1 MNHVKIQVDIM
12 KWNENNRIGR
22 RNKIIFNGYQQ
33 DDENTFIVYNGVA
46 IFIIPNNL
54 VFLDLNKIFDGKQ
67 MNVKKI
73 IDYSKA
79 DKLSNSYLSK
89 SIEKRKLR
97 IYYNHDQTIYVDND
111 LFKYFDEE
119 IEEKGTTNKEP
130 IFIFEYNQL
139 IGVLLPTVV
148 KEW

>member
-12 KWNENNRIGR
+12 KCIENNRIRR
-22 RNKIIFNGYQQ
+22 RNKNIFNGYQQ
-33 DDENTFIVYNGVA
+33 DEENTFIVYNGGA

-67 MNVKKI
+67 MNVKKML
-73 IDYSKA
+73 DYSKA

-89 SIEKRKLR
+89 SIDKRKLR

-119 IEEKGTTNKEP
+119 IEVKGTTIKAP
-130 IFIFEYNQL
+130 IYIFEYNQL
-139 IGVLLPTVV
+139 IGMLLPTVV
-148 KEW
+148 KE

>member
-12 KWNENNRIGR
+12 KWYENKRIGR
-22 RNKIIFNGYQQ
+22 RNKNIFNGYQQ
-33 DDENTFIVYNGVA
+33 DDENTFIVYNGSA

-54 VFLDLNKIFDGKQ
+54 VFLDLNKIFDGEQ
-67 MNVKKI
+67 MNVKNM
-73 IDYSKA
+73 IDYSKT

-97 IYYNHDQTIYVDND
+97 IFYNHDQTIYADND

-119 IEEKGTTNKEP
+119 IEEKGTTIKEP
-130 IFIFEYNQL
+130 IYIFEYNRL
-139 IGVLLPTVV
+139 IGMLLPTVV
-148 KEW
+148 KE

>member
-1 MNHVKIQVDIM
+1 MNHVKIQVDII

-22 RNKIIFNGYQQ
+22 RNKTIFNGYQQ

-67 MNVKKI
+67 MNVEKM
-73 IDYSKA
+73 IDYSNT
-79 DKLSNSYLSK
+79 DKLSNSHLSK

-119 IEEKGTTNKEP
+119 IEEKGTTIKEP
-130 IFIFEYNQL
+130 IYIFECNQL
-139 IGVLLPTVV
+139 IGMLLPTVV
-148 KEW
+148 KE

>member
-67 MNVKKI
+67 MNVEKML
-73 IDYSKA
+73 DYSKA
-79 DKLSNSYLSK
+79 DKLTNSYLSK
-89 SIEKRKLR
+89 TIEKRKLK
-97 IYYNHDQTIYVDND
+97 IYYNHEQTIYVDND
-111 LFKYFDEE
+111 LYKYFDEE
-119 IEEKGTTNKEP
+119 IEEKGTTVKEP
-130 IFIFEYNQL
+130 IYIFEYNQL

-148 KEW
+148 KE

>member
-1 MNHVKIQVDIM
+1 MNHVKIQVDII

-22 RNKIIFNGYQQ
+22 RNKNIFNGYQQ

-67 MNVKKI
+67 MNVKKML
-73 IDYSKA
+73 DYSKA
-79 DKLSNSYLSK
+79 EKLSNSYLSK
-89 SIEKRKLR
+89 YIEKRKLR

-111 LFKYFDEE
+111 LFKYFDKE
-119 IEEKGTTNKEP
+119 IETKGTTIKHP
-130 IFIFEYNQL
+130 IYIFEYNQL
-139 IGVLLPTVV
+139 IGMLLPSVI
-148 KEW
+148 KE